1 MALAAYK
8 ELLFIPRPSVVTWA
22 LLLPFLCSN
31 PVWCINHRGCLLLFI
46 VPRLFL
52 STRAARGLAFRAR
65 RLYTTRSERR
75 KWRNIEASTDS
86 DVLLLVPNEMIVM
99 NARRR
104 PSLLLSTPSHFDRK
118 PESNCFHRSC
128 APSQENPVL
137 LALTYDFII
146 EANSA
151 DNYQIYIL
159 TLLQRRRRFSLHPPN
174 K

>member
-1 MALAAYK
+1 MYKPPRLPAALH
-8 ELLFIPRPSVVTWA
+8 RPS
-22 LLLPFLCSN
+22 S
-31 PVWCINHRGCLLLFI
+31 
-46 VPRLFL
+46 L
-52 STRAARGLAFRAR
+52 SVN
-65 RLYTTRSERR
+65 TRSAGIGFPCTTSLYNSLRESQR

-118 PESNCFHRSC
+118 PESNCFHTSC

-137 LALTYDFII
+137 LALTYGFII

-159 TLLQRRRRFSLHPPN
+159 TLLQRARRFSLHPPN

>member
-65 RLYTTRSERR
+65 RLYTTRSERVR
-75 KWRNIEASTDS
+75 ENGEILKQ
-86 DVLLLVPNEMIVM
+86 VPTV
-99 NARRR
+99 
-104 PSLLLSTPSHFDRK
+104 T
-118 PESNCFHRSC
+118 SC
-128 APSQENPVL
+128 SWYRTRWSWWMLDDGQVC
-137 LALTYDFII
+137 YF
-146 EANSA
+146 
-151 DNYQIYIL
+151 
-159 TLLQRRRRFSLHPPN
+159 RRRRISTGNQNQIVSTEVAHRRKKIPFCWHWHTTLL
-174 K
+174 